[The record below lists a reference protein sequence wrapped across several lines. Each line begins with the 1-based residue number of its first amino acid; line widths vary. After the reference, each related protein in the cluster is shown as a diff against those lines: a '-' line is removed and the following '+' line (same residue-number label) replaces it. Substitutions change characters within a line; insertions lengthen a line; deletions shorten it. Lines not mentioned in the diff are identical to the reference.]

1 MSRSTASTS
10 AASASTSRW
19 CECSAELRRVL
30 LITDSESWQGLSDSM
45 DDICAFDFD
54 ERFCCREAVV
64 RSGAVRLVLGAL
76 FAGTG
81 DGLRRKRSHRDPPPP
96 VRDELARKAA
106 NCLGVLCAHRETA
119 ASASAGRLLD
129 RDSDSSSSS
138 TSNSNNLCIDT
149 SDEAAQS
156 PGALCAWLHAHENG
170 AAIVDA
176 LLDLLHAP
184 NHFAQGDS
192 LFALSWFLH
201 IDAAERAALRR
212 GIVPRIAALLE
223 AQCAALRAN
232 ATVSDALESV
242 RVFGLV
248 CLARLVRME
257 RNTSAALSPTAANA
271 AAAQV
276 RAQREAEEAKAEAAR
291 AALLAA
297 EADAAAKKAGKFGGG
312 AKRTSVAAPALA
324 LASPTSAALSALSL
338 PSSSSTASAA
348 LSSSSSS
355 SSSAA
360 APVAPAES
368 ADQRR
373 HRMQHALLAHL
384 PALVPALLCVVAH
397 LRSHQPLLLALD
409 ILAATVACEPCGAP
423 AAAAVA
429 ECASLTQTL
438 SALAIAPVEA
448 AAIPATVSAS
458 DPTLSSASVPAS
470 ATPSSDPASSSS
482 SSSSLCPALTGFRP
496 ALFRLLFE
504 HRAIFVVAA
513 HKSHALPAIGALA
526 RYLLESLLSDEAR
539 QYSRVKVCA

>member
-1 MSRSTASTS
+1 
-10 AASASTSRW
+10 
-19 CECSAELRRVL
+19 
-30 LITDSESWQGLSDSM
+30 M

-54 ERFCCREAVV
+54 ARFCCREAVV

-119 ASASAGRLLD
+119 ASASAGRMLD
-129 RDSDSSSSS
+129 RDPAGAGASSSAASASAS
-138 TSNSNNLCIDT
+138 TSTFTNSIGSNLRVDT
-149 SDEAAQS
+149 SDAAAQS
-156 PGALCAWLHAHENG
+156 PGALCEWLYARENG

-184 NHFAQGDS
+184 NHFAQADS

-201 IDAAERAALRR
+201 IDVAERAALCR
-212 GIVPRIAALLE
+212 GVIPRIAALLA
-223 AQCAALRAN
+223 AQSAALRAN
-232 ATVSDALESV
+232 TNVSDALESV

-276 RAQREAEEAKAEAAR
+276 RAAREAEEAR
-291 AALLAA
+291 AALLEA
-297 EADAAAKKAGKFGGG
+297 EAKAQADAAAKKAGRFGSVG
-312 AKRTSVAAPALA
+312 AKRASVAAPTV
-324 LASPTSAALSALSL
+324 ASSAQSTIAASASSLPPATLSA
-338 PSSSSTASAA
+338 SSSSSASAPP
-348 LSSSSSS
+348 SSS
-355 SSSAA
+355 SSSAP
-360 APVAPAES
+360 APVES

-373 HRMQHALLAHL
+373 HRMQHALLDHL

-409 ILAATVACEPCGAP
+409 ILAAVCACEPCAP
-423 AAAAVA
+423 SAAAVA
-429 ECASLTQTL
+429 ECA
-438 SALAIAPVEA
+438 I
-448 AAIPATVSAS
+448 
-458 DPTLSSASVPAS
+458 LSSASLDSSAS
-470 ATPSSDPASSSS
+470 STTLASSSPLTTPQAIALAEASIPTTAAVSESSTSVALPS
-482 SSSSLCPALTGFRP
+482 SSCPVLVAFRP

-513 HKSHALPAIGALA
+513 HKSHALPAVGALA